1 MSTHRSFTRTA
12 SLRDVVASPD
22 GRYVFV
28 SNIYANS
35 VSAIDT
41 ESREVVAGFA
51 VGKGPNGIT
60 FCAGT

>member
-1 MSTHRSFTRTA
+1 VNTITTDAGAHG
-12 SLRDVVASPD
+12 VVASSD

-28 SNIYANS
+28 SNIHANS

-60 FCAGT
+60 FCSGT

>member
-1 MSTHRSFTRTA
+1 
-12 SLRDVVASPD
+12 
-22 GRYVFV
+22 VFV